1 MSPLAAL
8 TAIVFG
14 SACAI
19 TFGLVATLV
28 VFIFLKSEHSE
39 LAAELPT
46 LLRSC
51 LIFIALIGVSGGAL
65 YGEFKKRP
73 WRHGA
78 QAVLWLAVAAIGWV
92 YWPRS

>member
-19 TFGLVATLV
+19 TFGLAATLA
-28 VFIFLKSEHSE
+28 VFVFLRSEYPE
-39 LAAELPT
+39 LAAELPI

-51 LIFIALIGVSGGAL
+51 LIFMVLSGISGGAL
-65 YGEFKKRP
+65 FGALKQCA
-73 WRHGA
+73 WRYGA
-78 QAVLWLAVAAIGWV
+78 QAALWLAIAATGWV
-92 YWPRS
+92 YWPR